1 MSVFKDQIAKDLGAV
16 WFSDREEFWETHNV
30 NDAPMSIIVDSDELR
45 RRSARRVYS
54 SSDSGVYA
62 SQKLIMARAEEFGK
76 KPAINSRL
84 KLDALYYRVSD
95 VDDQAGLYII
105 ALEAWKS

>member
-1 MSVFKDQIAKDLGAV
+1 MSAFKDQLAKDLGSV
-16 WFSDREEFWETHNV
+16 WFSDREEFWETHTV
-30 NDAPMSIIVDSDELR
+30 NDQPMSIIADSDELR

-62 SQKLIMARAEEFGK
+62 AQKLIMVRAVEFGK

-84 KLDALYYRVSD
+84 KLDAQYYRVSD
-95 VDDQAGLYII
+95 VDDQSGLYII
-105 ALEAWKS
+105 GLEAWKS

>member
-1 MSVFKDQIAKDLGAV
+1 MSAFKDQLAKDLGSV
-16 WFSDREEFWETHNV
+16 WFSDREEFWETHAV
-30 NDAPMSIIVDSDELR
+30 NGEPMSIIADSDELR

-62 SQKLIMARAEEFGK
+62 AQKLIMVRAAEFGK

-105 ALEAWKS
+105 GLEAWKS